1 MSEKMDDAIEISVKL
16 WWGQE
21 IRKVTVKKGETCV
34 VIRLKNMGYVSLSDE
49 RTQNIF
55 AGIIKGLLGIKG
67 EMSAVHL
74 TVRRDSKEK
83 SLIVSRMDDL
93 EELVRR
99 TFIEE

>member
-1 MSEKMDDAIEISVKL
+1 MSEKMDDEIEISVKL

-55 AGIIKGLLGIKG
+55 AGIIKGLFGIKG

-74 TVRRDSKEK
+74 TVRRDGAEK
-83 SLIVSRMDDL
+83 SLIIKRMDDL

>member
-1 MSEKMDDAIEISVKL
+1 MSEKRDDEIEISVKL

-21 IRKVTVKKGETCV
+21 IRKVTVKKGDTCV

-55 AGIIKGLLGIKG
+55 AGIIKGLFGIKG
-67 EMSAVHL
+67 EMSEVHL
-74 TVRRDSKEK
+74 TVKRDGAEK
-83 SLIVSRMDDL
+83 SLIIKRMDDL